1 MLLREEEA
9 SCSSMFFGSAR
20 GLAGQCIPLPLPF
33 WPQYWSVPPI
43 FCSGCESLQCG
54 LIQCHSQPNIAAR

>member
-9 SCSSMFFGSAR
+9 SCSSVSFSFAR
-20 GLAGQCIPLPLPF
+20 GCTGQCVPMPLHF
-33 WPQYWSVPPI
+33 WPQCLLVQP

-54 LIQCHSQPNIAAR
+54 LIQCHRQLDVAAR